1 MIQISPQLLKE
12 LKKDGELLTIWR
24 CEKCFKKIP
33 FYKTKN
39 PLVNSIYLSFAGNE
53 KYCPKCKMNMNKTD
67 TKKKNN
73 LCREI
78 FLLRRYEGIIIEKEP
93 EVPLEFLL

>member
-1 MIQISPQLLKE
+1 MIQINPQLLKKW
-12 LKKDGELLTIWR
+12 KKDGELLTIWS

-33 FYKTKN
+33 FYKNKN
-39 PLVNSIYLSFAGNE
+39 LLVNSIYLSFSKHE
-53 KYCPKCKMNMNKTD
+53 KYCLKCKRNMNKTD

-73 LCREI
+73 PCREI
-78 FLLRRYEGIIIEKEP
+78 FLLRRYEGIIIEKDP

>member
-1 MIQISPQLLKE
+1 
-12 LKKDGELLTIWR
+12 
-24 CEKCFKKIP
+24 
-33 FYKTKN
+33 
-39 PLVNSIYLSFAGNE
+39 
-53 KYCPKCKMNMNKTD
+53 MNMNKTD